1 MKDILKKT
9 IWSENLMSIIF
20 AIVGILMIANT
31 DVVTKIIASIFGIIF
46 IIIGVIKI
54 VDYFVA
60 KGNSDFYNYDFAY
73 GIIAIVIGI
82 ITITCSNFIESMFRI
97 MIGIWI
103 IYSAILRLSLSLK
116 LRNANINIWSVSLVL
131 SILMLIGGLYVLLQN
146 GALVLTMGIIILVYS
161 ILDLIE
167 NIIYLKNINE
177 LL

>member
-46 IIIGVIKI
+46 IVIGVIKI

>member
-146 GALVLTMGIIILVYS
+146 GALIVGIGIIMLVYS
-161 ILDLIE
+161 IMDLIE
-167 NIIYLKNINE
+167 SIIFIKRRF
-177 LL
+177 